1 MLELSSKHIV
11 YRGNTLISSPNYT
24 IHDFTTII
32 FQMISWCTSVHSFQE
47 MWARHDV
54 DVLAT
59 SVSMCCHQINSYSV
73 WFLHGLCLYALSP
86 PCMFW
91 FLHGFCVFTLLFCV
105 KVQISLF
112 QGPSV
117 VFFQH
122 CCCPTMLIPLY
133 YFWTLPTLTLGTLF
147 SFVFV
152 LSNLYSFVDLS
163 QRVDGFTYLPKR
175 QRQGIFDA
183 LSA

>member
-1 MLELSSKHIV
+1 MFLLLLSLCAVTKLTA
-11 YRGNTLISSPNYT
+11 TLFGSCMA
-24 IHDFTTII
+24 F
-32 FQMISWCTSVHSFQE
+32 
-47 MWARHDV
+47 
-54 DVLAT
+54 
-59 SVSMCCHQINSYSV
+59 VSMRCHLLACFGSCMVFVSLLCC
-73 WFLHGLCLYALSP
+73 FDPLCQGSN
-86 PCMFW
+86 FI
-91 FLHGFCVFTLLFCV
+91 VSR
-105 KVQISLF
+105 SLC
-112 QGPSV
+112 SI
-117 VFFQH
+117 FQH